1 MKFILEYNNFYKIVD
16 LVLIHYWY
24 NNMITPVIIKDITK
38 RKITISHNNDYS
50 EIKNAP
56 DEIIKSK
63 DIIDRY
69 NI

>member
-1 MKFILEYNNFYKIVD
+1 MKFILEYSNFYKIGD
-16 LVLIHYWY
+16 IVLIHYWY

-38 RKITISHNNDYS
+38 RKITISHNNKYS

-63 DIIDRY
+63 DIIDKY